1 MTPFIR
7 NRLRAESSAID
18 HLVAAL
24 GRQGL
29 EWERLE
35 YLRRAY
41 LQDLKSASK
50 RLKRQAAKEEA
61 PALKE
66 VA

>member
-1 MTPFIR
+1 MTTPFIR
-7 NRLRAESSAID
+7 NRLHAESSAID
-18 HLVAAL
+18 HLIAAL
-24 GRQGL
+24 GRPGL

-35 YLRRAY
+35 YLRRTF

-50 RLKRQAAKEEA
+50 RLKRQAAKE